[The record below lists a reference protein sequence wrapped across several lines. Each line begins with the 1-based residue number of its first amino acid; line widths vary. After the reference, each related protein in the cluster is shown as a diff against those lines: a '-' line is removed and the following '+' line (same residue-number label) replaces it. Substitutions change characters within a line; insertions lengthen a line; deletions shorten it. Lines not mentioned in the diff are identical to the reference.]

1 MTDGFRGFSQE
12 GLAFLSGLE
21 QDNSRAF
28 FTANRKIYEEGLKA
42 PMEALLVELAGEF
55 GTGRVYRINRDV
67 RFSADKSPYKTH
79 IAASVGYES
88 GTGSGYYVSVSP
100 DGLFLGAGTYQLSP
114 DQLERFRAA
123 VAAERTGAALEA
135 IVTSLEKDRYEISG
149 EALKSAPRGYPTD
162 HPRIGLL
169 RRKSMTAGRSHAP
182 AKWLQTAA
190 ARERV
195 IAAWRAAGPLNAWLA
210 ANVGGAADQP
220 RR

>member
-1 MTDGFRGFSQE
+1 MEGAFAGWKGDFKGFFL
-12 GLAFLSGLE
+12 GLKVS
-21 QDNSRAF
+21 NSKAYF
-28 FTANRKIYEEGLKA
+28 ESHRKQYEHHVKA
-42 PMEALLVELAGEF
+42 PMVALLADLEPEF
-55 GTGRVYRINRDV
+55 GAGRLSRPNRDI

-79 IAASVGYES
+79 VAASVGYES

-123 VAAERTGAALEA
+123 VAAERTGTALQA
-135 IVTSLEKDRYEISG
+135 IVTSLENDGYEISG
-149 EALKSAPRGYPTD
+149 EALKSAPRGYPAD

-169 RRKSMTAGRSHAP
+169 RRKSMTAGRSHAL
-182 AKWLQTAA
+182 ARWLQTAA
-190 ARERV
+190 ARDRV

-210 ANVGGAADQP
+210 ANLGGAADQP

>member
-1 MTDGFRGFSQE
+1 
-12 GLAFLSGLE
+12 LAFLTGLE

-28 FTANRKIYEEGLKA
+28 FTANRTTYDEDLKA
-42 PMEALLVELAGEF
+42 PMEALLAELAAEF

-79 IAASVGYES
+79 VAASVGYES

-100 DGLFLGAGTYQLSP
+100 DGLFLGAGTYQFSP

-123 VAAERTGAALEA
+123 VAAARTGTALEA
-135 IVTSLEKDRYEISG
+135 IVAGLEKDGFEISG
-149 EALKSAPRGYPTD
+149 EALKSAPRGYAAD

-169 RRKSMTAGRSHAP
+169 RRKSMTAGRSYAP
-182 AKWLQTAA
+182 ARWLQTAA
-190 ARERV
+190 ARDRV
-195 IAAWRAAGPLNAWLA
+195 TAAWRAAGPLNAWLA
-210 ANVGGAADQP
+210 VNVGGAADQP